1 MLAPDAISYNS
12 AISACAKK
20 GCWEFSVALLGIM
33 PDPDRISYNS
43 AISACEKGF
52 QWQLAL
58 RLLHGMPAKSL
69 SQDAISFNSA
79 ISACEKGGQWQVA
92 LSLLKREIR
101 QRRVSPD
108 VVSYNA
114 VLSAC
119 EKGGAW
125 QEALGLLSLMAE
137 ALVTPDVVSWSAAI
151 SSCAAGSQW
160 QLALGLLS
168 EMTVRRVMP
177 NEFSYSSAIAACD
190 KGGCWPWALS
200 LLDDMARN
208 RVRQSII
215 GCNTAIS
222 ACDKGGQWQLAL
234 LLLHAMPDLG
244 LTPNEISYNAA
255 LSACDR
261 GRQWELALKH
271 LSAMSEMLLR
281 PDDISFTAA
290 ISACEKCGKVGEGLA
305 LLREFKDRDVA
316 YSLAF
321 VPWALARLNVEDPE
335 VIDAAFTEAAQ
346 RLEASTHSPRE
357 LSTLAWASAMLGR
370 SHEEGAQLFRSLSEQ
385 VIQQIRDFQIE
396 DLMLVAWGA
405 SASASDANLSRKF
418 ADCILGVLW
427 ACSFGG
433 TLSEEFLAAAR
444 RQMRRFGRALD
455 GTRLRPELPVRMDM
469 LPVVAK
475 DQLQSEPAVVL
486 DLSDRLVVFKPPDWE
501 VADQHTELQLSS
513 YLQALLGQGN
523 CPILHDAEHGCG
535 FLHRLDVPSSGL
547 ILAAK
552 TYEAFYDLQ
561 VQMATGQVERD
572 YVILCR
578 GWVPP
583 ALSHIRAQV
592 SWREEIANA
601 PLETLGVKT
610 RAGARGKP
618 AQTRLKVL
626 ALASHEVEALSLV
639 AVRIST
645 GRRHQIRSHFAH
657 VGHPTVRDG
666 KYTASATFQS
676 DLALCE
682 RNFLHRYR
690 LAFKDAAELRREVV
704 VPVPEDLLEALR
716 AVGLEAKG
724 PDSAQALDTWLSGL
738 GPRDWDEYKGISAEQ
753 VQLQKYFKA
762 CVLSAL
768 VPDPLASAGCKGSVP
783 EWLERGS
790 LASFS
795 HLEVDDALLFGHRR
809 SYSYHV
815 PEYSGRNALP
825 IVFDF
830 HGYYDD
836 AKSEA
841 HEDAVMRESARYGFI
856 SVFPRAWADFP
867 KGDKWGSSA
876 WGGPGLDGTVGRYG
890 PGCDKKWAGNYPCYR
905 SCEAL
910 GRCGSSMQKGLVD
923 CHSGPCIDDDKF
935 VDVLFQHILSHF
947 CVDRSRVHA
956 TGVSD
961 GAIFLYGLIGRS
973 RLGDFGASLA
983 SAVLVEGSVPLGFLH
998 SPVSPIAIMD
1008 IHGTHDHCVPGNVSN
1023 SYKEHLCPVK
1033 AVGPRGCVVSDD
1045 FYYYTPVGEILA
1057 LWGLG
1062 NRCSDA
1068 SLPFNLDVGEDKD
1081 YVHYPTQQRFDGG
1094 KADFWCAS
1102 RSLSSLCQAPVV
1114 WCTHNGKHDWP
1125 WAPDEKHPSLRV
1137 AHHHRQFAKMMWWF
1151 MSQHR
1156 QTHLLGFTTDEPE
1169 SRSSFQ

>member
-1 MLAPDAISYNS
+1 
-12 AISACAKK
+12 
-20 GCWEFSVALLGIM
+20 
-33 PDPDRISYNS
+33 
-43 AISACEKGF
+43 
-52 QWQLAL
+52 
-58 RLLHGMPAKSL
+58 
-69 SQDAISFNSA
+69 
-79 ISACEKGGQWQVA
+79 
-92 LSLLKREIR
+92 
-101 QRRVSPD
+101 
-108 VVSYNA
+108 
-114 VLSAC
+114 
-119 EKGGAW
+119 
-125 QEALGLLSLMAE
+125 
-137 ALVTPDVVSWSAAI
+137 
-151 SSCAAGSQW
+151 
-160 QLALGLLS
+160 
-168 EMTVRRVMP
+168 
-177 NEFSYSSAIAACD
+177 
-190 KGGCWPWALS
+190 
-200 LLDDMARN
+200 
-208 RVRQSII
+208 
-215 GCNTAIS
+215 
-222 ACDKGGQWQLAL
+222 
-234 LLLHAMPDLG
+234 
-244 LTPNEISYNAA
+244 
-255 LSACDR
+255 
-261 GRQWELALKH
+261 
-271 LSAMSEMLLR
+271 MSEMLLR

-405 SASASDANLSRKF
+405 SASASDANLSRVIQEEMVLRLAHGRDLQQPPQPQPQLQRLDLLPAPSRKKF

-738 GPRDWDEYKGISAEQ
+738 GPRDWDEYKGISA
-753 VQLQKYFKA
+753 
-762 CVLSAL
+762 
-768 VPDPLASAGCKGSVP
+768 
-783 EWLERGS
+783 R
-790 LASFS
+790 
-795 HLEVDDALLFGHRR
+795 
-809 SYSYHV
+809 
-815 PEYSGRNALP
+815 
-825 IVFDF
+825 
-830 HGYYDD
+830 
-836 AKSEA
+836 
-841 HEDAVMRESARYGFI
+841 
-856 SVFPRAWADFP
+856 
-867 KGDKWGSSA
+867 
-876 WGGPGLDGTVGRYG
+876 
-890 PGCDKKWAGNYPCYR
+890 
-905 SCEAL
+905 
-910 GRCGSSMQKGLVD
+910 
-923 CHSGPCIDDDKF
+923 
-935 VDVLFQHILSHF
+935 
-947 CVDRSRVHA
+947 
-956 TGVSD
+956 
-961 GAIFLYGLIGRS
+961 
-973 RLGDFGASLA
+973 
-983 SAVLVEGSVPLGFLH
+983 
-998 SPVSPIAIMD
+998 
-1008 IHGTHDHCVPGNVSN
+1008 
-1023 SYKEHLCPVK
+1023 
-1033 AVGPRGCVVSDD
+1033 
-1045 FYYYTPVGEILA
+1045 
-1057 LWGLG
+1057 
-1062 NRCSDA
+1062 
-1068 SLPFNLDVGEDKD
+1068 
-1081 YVHYPTQQRFDGG
+1081 
-1094 KADFWCAS
+1094 
-1102 RSLSSLCQAPVV
+1102 
-1114 WCTHNGKHDWP
+1114 KHDN
-1125 WAPDEKHPSLRV
+1125 KN
-1137 AHHHRQFAKMMWWF
+1137 Q
-1151 MSQHR
+1151 Q
-1156 QTHLLGFTTDEPE
+1156 Q
-1169 SRSSFQ
+1169 QQ